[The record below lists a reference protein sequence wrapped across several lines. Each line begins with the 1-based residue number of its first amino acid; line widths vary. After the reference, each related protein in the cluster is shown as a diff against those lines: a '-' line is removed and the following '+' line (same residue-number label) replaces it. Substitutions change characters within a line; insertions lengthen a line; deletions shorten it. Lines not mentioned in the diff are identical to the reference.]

1 MAENTLEWF
10 SYYGR
15 KYSPLIRKLTDK
27 QRSDFVLAIDALFTT
42 GELKELDPVTDMVF
56 SLALEDFKDSQSKKD
71 KRSEINRNNVNNRW
85 HKETPNEANIQPNT
99 NDTTVYDCIPSN
111 TNDTNNT
118 QYNTEHNNTED
129 NITNHSVV
137 DAYKERGSRGKPEL
151 PCNVTSRDTSEPISH
166 SLFNNEK
173 ERAAAEEFRNQ
184 WLSAKELNNTRAM
197 VEAKIGL
204 ERSCGVTID
213 GEGNFKAMSA

>member
-85 HKETPNEANIQPNT
+85 HKDTPNEANIQPNT

-118 QYNTEHNNTED
+118 QYNTEQNNTED
-129 NITNHSVV
+129 NNTNHSVV

-173 ERAAAEEFRNQ
+173 VRNLADEYRKE
-184 WLSAKELNNTRAM
+184 WLLAKSMKDVDAM
-197 VEAKIGL
+197 KDAKINL
-204 ERSCGVTID
+204 QRYCNVTID
-213 GEGNFKAMSA
+213 SEGNFKAMSA